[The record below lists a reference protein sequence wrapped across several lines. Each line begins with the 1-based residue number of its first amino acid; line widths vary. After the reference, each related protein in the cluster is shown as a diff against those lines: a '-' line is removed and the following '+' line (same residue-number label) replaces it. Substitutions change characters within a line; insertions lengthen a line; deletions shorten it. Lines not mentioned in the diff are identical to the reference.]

1 MCSDFTDYR
10 QGIIMTDMLKDKV
23 RGSLM
28 AGAAGDALGYKVEF
42 WSRKAILKQ
51 YGERGIVKFE
61 LDKGCY
67 LEEGTGKALIS
78 DDTQMTLFTANGLL
92 NAASSR
98 ETPKYAIAKAYI
110 EWLLTQDYTRKKMV
124 KSCWISG
131 DERLY
136 DRRAPGNTCLSALD
150 SIIRGRDSSNSS
162 KGCGGIMRVAP
173 VGLYG
178 AVGNRMTALEVAQ
191 LAGDAAEITHQHP
204 LGFLPASLL
213 AALVYKVVPQTPQYV
228 QENMDT
234 IVEEVL
240 ALLDE
245 VYKGEYEASKNDL
258 RQMSLKAIA
267 LAHSN
272 TPDEE
277 AILQLGEGW
286 TAEEAWTIS
295 LFCAIRHITSVED
308 AVAAAVNHDGDSDS
322 TGSITGNIMGA
333 IYGYGHLKECNL
345 FTPDGHLFEET
356 LELSDLILAIAD
368 DLSTVGALDK
378 KRYKF

>member
-1 MCSDFTDYR
+1 M
-10 QGIIMTDMLKDKV
+10 
-23 RGSLM
+23 
-28 AGAAGDALGYKVEF
+28 
-42 WSRKAILKQ
+42 
-51 YGERGIVKFE
+51 
-61 LDKGCY
+61 
-67 LEEGTGKALIS
+67 
-78 DDTQMTLFTANGLL
+78 
-92 NAASSR
+92 
-98 ETPKYAIAKAYI
+98 
-110 EWLLTQDYTRKKMV
+110 
-124 KSCWISG
+124 
-131 DERLY
+131 
-136 DRRAPGNTCLSALD
+136 
-150 SIIRGRDSSNSS
+150 
-162 KGCGGIMRVAP
+162 
-173 VGLYG
+173 GLYG

-272 TPDEE
+272 TPD
-277 AILQLGEGW
+277 
-286 TAEEAWTIS
+286 
-295 LFCAIRHITSVED
+295 
-308 AVAAAVNHDGDSDS
+308 
-322 TGSITGNIMGA
+322 
-333 IYGYGHLKECNL
+333 
-345 FTPDGHLFEET
+345 GHLFEET